1 MEAAKPKCSG
11 CGSEGLGKVFIQE
24 VPSSKNV
31 MIASCG
37 DCGNIHS
44 VFAKPFEPPQVPRA
58 NQVEI
63 IQ

>member
-37 DCGNIHS
+37 DCGVIHS
-44 VFAKPFEPPQVPRA
+44 VFAKPFEPARYSHPNP
-58 NQVEI
+58 VEFVR
-63 IQ
+63 